1 MYAYTPPIQDGLF
14 IMRVDMLWMCN
25 VKRTV
30 CLSQSGIMPFR
41 NSLWAKRGAA
51 CIVGA
56 LVLLYGGLGGQPV
69 QAKESAYQFS
79 LSGKVVHVAD
89 GDTFT
94 LRVSD
99 RTRRVRMASIDA
111 PETGKGRDQPGQ
123 PFGQASRRALADMI
137 AGKTITVHCYEQDR
151 YERAICDVPLSQT
164 DTANQRMVAQGMAW
178 ANTEKRG
185 QFLRDPRLP
194 AVQETARAQSVG
206 LWSEPDPVA
215 PWQWRYQCWRQ
226 KQCAGQG
233 D

>member
-1 MYAYTPPIQDGLF
+1 
-14 IMRVDMLWMCN
+14 MLWMCN

-30 CLSQSGIMPFR
+30 WSSQSGIVPSR
-41 NSLWAKRGAA
+41 DSRWTKRAVV
-51 CIVGA
+51 CVVGT
-56 LVLLYGGLGGQPV
+56 LVLLSEVSTGQPV

-79 LSGKVVHVAD
+79 LSGKVVNVAD

-99 RTRRVRMASIDA
+99 GTRRVRMASIDA
-111 PETGKGRDQPGQ
+111 PETGKGRNQPGQ

-151 YERAICDVPLSQT
+151 YERAICDVPLSQN

-194 AVQETARAQSVG
+194 AVQERARAQGVG

-215 PWQWRYQCWRQ
+215 PWQWRYTCWRQ